1 MQKKREFDSVVIL
14 DFGSQYTQL
23 IARRVREQG
32 VFSEILSHDTPASAI
47 LKRAPKGIILSGGP
61 ASVRTEKSPL
71 CDKGIFY
78 LGIPVLGICYGMQLT
93 AKFLGG
99 DVHKS
104 SRREYGFAQLK
115 IKRRS
120 PLLEGV
126 KNGTQVWMSH
136 GDEVKKMPR
145 GFKAI
150 ARTKN
155 APVAS
160 MENRDRALYGVQF
173 HPEVVHTVE
182 GKKILRNFLFKV
194 CGAKTG
200 WSMKS
205 FVKDTIKSTKEE
217 VGKNKVI
224 LGLSGGVD
232 SSVAAVLLHRALK
245 ERLIC
250 IFVNNGLLRH
260 GEVKRVIS
268 TFRKHYHINLRYVD
282 AEKPFLKKLKGVIDP
297 EKKRKII
304 GREFIRVFEKE
315 SKKLGN
321 IKFLG
326 QGTLY
331 PDWIES
337 RSAFGGPSAII
348 KTHHNVGG
356 LPERMKMRLIE
367 PFKYLFKDEVRLVG
381 EELGLPE
388 DIIYRQPF
396 PGPGLAVRIIGEI
409 TKDRLE
415 ILRGADMIVVEE
427 IKRAGLYRKI
437 WQSFAVLLPVKTVG
451 VMGDER
457 TYENVIAVRAVK
469 SMDGMTADWV
479 KLPHELLGLI
489 SNRIINEVSGVNRVV
504 YDVSSKPP
512 STIEWE

>member
-1 MQKKREFDSVVIL
+1 MQKKREFDSIVIL

-32 VFSEILSHDTPASAI
+32 VFSEILSHDTPASDI
-47 LKRAPKGIILSGGP
+47 LKKAPKGIILSGGP
-61 ASVRTEKSPL
+61 ASVRTEKSPV
-71 CDKGIFY
+71 CDNGIFY
-78 LGIPVLGICYGMQLT
+78 LGIPVLGICYGMQLI

-99 DVHKS
+99 DVHKAP
-104 SRREYGFAQLK
+104 RREYGFAQLRVK
-115 IKRRS
+115 GRS

-126 KNGTQVWMSH
+126 KSGTQVWMSH

-182 GKKILRNFLFKV
+182 GKKILKNFLFKV

-205 FVKDTIKSTKEE
+205 FVKDTIKSTRED

-232 SSVAAVLLHRALK
+232 SSVAAVLLHKAIK
-245 ERLIC
+245 DRLIC
-250 IFVNNGLLRH
+250 IFVNNGLLRD
-260 GEVKRVIS
+260 GEAKRVIN

-282 AEKPFLKKLKGVIDP
+282 AEKAFLKKLKGVIDP

-304 GREFIRVFEKE
+304 GQEFIRVFEKE
-315 SKKLGN
+315 SKRLGN

-356 LPERMKMRLIE
+356 LPERMKLKLIE

-381 EELGLPE
+381 EELRLPE

-396 PGPGLAVRIIGEI
+396 PGPGLAVRIVGEI
-409 TKDRLE
+409 TKDRLD
-415 ILRGADMIVVEE
+415 ILRKADMIVVKE
-427 IKRAGLYRKI
+427 IKRAGLYREI
-437 WQSFAVLLPVKTVG
+437 WQSFAVLLPIKTVG

-457 TYENVIAVRAVK
+457 TYENVIAIRAVK
-469 SMDGMTADWV
+469 SLDGMTADWV
-479 KLPHELLGLI
+479 KLPYDLLGLI
-489 SNRIINEVSGVNRVV
+489 SNRIINEVRGVNRVV